1 MTSKPDL
8 YPLVFSYT
16 NDGGKN
22 GGRNYLMVQYFHNY
36 IVRPIGSLSV
46 DSISSSF
53 ICTAN
58 EANTQIPPPYS
69 SASDLSISLQNYN
82 IPRSASQQV
91 FMHDPVSAIELE
103 SQRYGG
109 YHRPSSV
116 PNTNQHAI
124 ALSTNSNIHES
135 EGVNFTHLLQN
146 SNQPNTFHSF
156 PVSFV

>member
-69 SASDLSISLQNYN
+69 SASDLSVSLQNYN

-91 FMHDPVSAIELE
+91 ILNETVNVVNDVE
-103 SQRYGG
+103 SQRFGG
-109 YHRPSSV
+109 FHRPSSV
-116 PNTNQHAI
+116 PNTNQKVN
-124 ALSTNSNIHES
+124 ALSKNSNFHES
-135 EGVNFTHLLQN
+135 ESVNFTHLLQN
-146 SNQPNTFHSF
+146 CNPTPMHSF
-156 PVSFV
+156 PVS